1 MESGAM
7 ESLHGPVRPFDSV
20 VTDAAEWSRPDLR
33 VVHRPGVY
41 ETRVKP
47 VIDIVLGMTLL
58 VITAPLLISCMAMVR
73 LFMGKPVVYRQT
85 RVGLGGETFQL
96 LKLRTMIPDRRSG
109 NRPDYDGPE
118 RRQTHKSPHDPRV
131 SRLGAALRAVR
142 LDELPQLWNVVRGDM
157 SLVGP
162 RPELPEIVEQYE
174 GWQHAR
180 HVVKPGLTGLWQVSA
195 PKDKLMHECTDLDL
209 AYIEDFGFLN
219 DLKIIARTPKAM
231 LRRHGF

>member
-20 VTDAAEWSRPDLR
+20 LTDAAEWSRPDLR

-85 RVGLGGETFQL
+85 RVGLGGETFQV

-109 NRPDYDGPE
+109 DRAGYDGLE
-118 RRQTHKSPHDPRV
+118 RRHTHKSPNDPRV

-162 RPELPEIVEQYE
+162 RPELPDIVEHYE

-195 PKDKLMHECTDLDL
+195 PKGKLMHECTELDL
-209 AYIEDFGFLN
+209 EYIEDFGFLT